1 MSLPPCPP
9 AADPG
14 PAPDYGDL
22 DFAKRTGWAEFL
34 DAYLGH
40 GRTGEAR

>member
-1 MSLPPCPP
+1 MSLPPCPR

-22 DFAKRTGWAEFL
+22 DFARRKVWAEFL
-34 DAYLGH
+34 EAYLGD
-40 GRTGEAR
+40 GRTREAR